1 MNDQKTTFNGA
12 AVGPSDNYCKSRTQL
27 FAARKELGDE
37 NPDDARRAAQA
48 RVDAVN
54 HRARVLDRA

>member
-1 MNDQKTTFNGA
+1 MVPLWVPVITTA
-12 AVGPSDNYCKSRTQL
+12 RVEPSFFS
-27 FAARKELGDE
+27 AREELGDE

-54 HRARVLDRA
+54 HRARVLDRV